1 MQYLIVVF
9 AFQKLDVSQ
18 WVVYTHNNED
28 MPLMDGGALLI
39 FEGRWRI
46 LLMVGEIW

>member
-18 WVVYTHNNED
+18 WVVYTHNNKD